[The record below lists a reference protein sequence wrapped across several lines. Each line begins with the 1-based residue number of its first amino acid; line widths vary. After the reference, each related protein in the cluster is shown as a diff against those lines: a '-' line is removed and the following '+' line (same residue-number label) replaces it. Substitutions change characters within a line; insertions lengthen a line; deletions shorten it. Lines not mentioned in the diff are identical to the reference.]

1 MVTILRAF
9 FPTFLILTLFWG
21 CQKKL
26 SQPQT
31 TIFDLDKNNRYRSG
45 IISNIAH
52 ASETYSSRS
61 WDRIISLR
69 SNKVIGVNQVSRYEV
84 LCVLKDSIKTPA
96 TYGDLVISGEVLPY
110 LPEKSW
116 YEKRFPH
123 GYQPIKGCF
132 GDSTT
137 IQMTNASD
145 ATILEDRFYIPMELN
160 ATLTGHNNWAFGSS
174 LSRNAVFTWNP
185 DPKNDK
191 GIAIYIY
198 FSAKSGFNDAFSNY
212 NSLSTRIFTED
223 DGEFQLSE
231 KNFKGMPSGAV
242 ISIEI
247 ARGNYKTMLDSEGR
261 HYFVYAYSECYS
273 DFFLE

>member
-61 WDRIISLR
+61 WDRIITINS
-69 SNKVIGVNQVSRYEV
+69 SKVIGVNQVSRYEV

-96 TYGDLVISGEVLPY
+96 NYGDLVISGEVLPY

-137 IQMTNASD
+137 IQMTNASN
-145 ATILEDRFYIPMELN
+145 ATILDDRFYIPTELN
-160 ATLTGHNNWAFGSS
+160 ATVTGHNNWVHGSN
-174 LSRNAVFTWNP
+174 LSKNAVFTWNP

-191 GIAIYIY
+191 GVAISIL
-198 FSAKSGFNDAFSNY
+198 FSANSGLNDEFSNY
-212 NSLSTRIFTED
+212 QSLGTTILTED

-231 KNFKGMPSGAV
+231 INFKGIPSGAF
-242 ISIEI
+242 ISVDIV
-247 ARGNYKTMLDSEGR
+247 RGNYKTMLDTEGR
-261 HYFVYAYSECYS
+261 HYFVYAYSKCNNY
-273 DFFLE
+273 FYLK